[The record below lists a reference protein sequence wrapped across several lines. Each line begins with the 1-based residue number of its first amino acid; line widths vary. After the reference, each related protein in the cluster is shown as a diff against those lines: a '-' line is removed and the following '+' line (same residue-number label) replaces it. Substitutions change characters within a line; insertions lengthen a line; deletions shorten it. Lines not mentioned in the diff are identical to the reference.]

1 MNSRLIFILSFIF
14 VAFGLFAVMQN
25 VNARA
30 EANAKK
36 QAQAQVEEK
45 KEVKFV
51 LWRSKHDLARGE
63 VVTKN
68 KLERIV
74 LPELEANEF
83 GVNSDI
89 DVGLVQ
95 DSRANHNIP
104 AGTYVFPEQFTAPNQ
119 AGYLDLLASEGNILY
134 PLPISTIN
142 LINNYI
148 RPGDLVDIVSVSSPS
163 TNLSDV
169 NAKISRF
176 EGVQANALIRNIKVL
191 AIEQAPLTEEEVNNR
206 SNSSQI
212 SARVSAS
219 GSDKTTVVIE
229 IAPDFVSRLTL
240 AQRTTH
246 LEIYRSQGGNGIPSA
261 KMSDVLNNYHG
272 IRELRGAES
281 NVTNVE
287 IN

>member
-14 VAFGLFAVMQN
+14 VAFGLFTVMQN

-36 QAQAQVEEK
+36 QVQAQVEEK
-45 KEVKFV
+45 KEVKYA
-51 LWRSKHDLARGE
+51 LWRSRQDLARGE
-63 VVTKN
+63 VVTQN
-68 KLERIV
+68 KLERVV
-74 LPELEANEF
+74 LSELDANTL

-95 DSRANHNIP
+95 DSRVNHNISV
-104 AGTYVFPEQFTAPNQ
+104 GEYVFPEMFTSPDQ
-119 AGYLDLLASEGNILY
+119 AGYLDLLASEGKILY

-163 TNLSDV
+163 TNLADTNV
-169 NAKISRF
+169 KISRF
-176 EGVQANALIRNIKVL
+176 EGIQAKSLKKNVKVL
-191 AIEQAPLTEEEVNNR
+191 AIEQAPLTEEEASNR
-206 SNSSQI
+206 SSSSQI

-219 GSDKTTVVIE
+219 GSAKTTVVIE
-229 IAPDFVSRLTL
+229 IEPEFVSRLTL

-246 LEIYRSQGGNGIPSA
+246 LEIYRSQDGKEIPA
-261 KMSDVLNNYHG
+261 ANMNDVLNNYHG

-281 NVTNVE
+281 NLTNVE